1 VNIQEHVSLRPYNT
15 FGIDVKARYF
25 AEVTSIEEL
34 RWVLQQNS
42 YPNKI
47 ILGGGS
53 NMLLTGDLDSL
64 VILIS
69 LKGKEVVSSDK
80 THTEIRVMAG
90 ENWHELVQWTLEHD
104 LGGLENL
111 SLIPGSVGSAPI
123 QNIGAYGVELKDH
136 FVCCELMDMAKQT
149 LHTFSLED
157 CKFGYRD
164 SYFKQEGKGKY
175 VITSVTFRLTS
186 KNHDLRT
193 GYGTIAAELEKAK
206 VLHPT
211 IQDISSAVIR
221 IRQQKLPDPGILGNS
236 GSFFK
241 NPVVSKKTFEKLQQS
256 HPDIPFYKVGED
268 EIKIPAAWLIDS
280 CGFKGLRQGDA
291 GVHEHQAL
299 VLVNYG
305 NATGAEILSLAQQ
318 IQEKV
323 KNTFGI
329 AIVPE
334 VNVL

>member
-1 VNIQEHVSLRPYNT
+1 MNIQENVSLRPYNT

-25 AEVTSIEEL
+25 AEVKSLDEL
-34 RWVLQQNS
+34 AMVLGLES
-42 YPNKI
+42 YPQKL

-53 NMLLTGDLDSL
+53 NMLLTADLDLL

-69 LKGKEVVSSDK
+69 LKGKEVLRQDDG
-80 THTEIRVMAG
+80 HTEIRVMAG
-90 ENWHELVQWTLEHD
+90 ENWHDFVLWTLERD

-123 QNIGAYGVELKDH
+123 QNIGAYGVELKDY
-136 FVCCELMDMAKQT
+136 FVCCEVMDINSQT
-149 LHTFSLED
+149 LHTFSLEE

-164 SYFKQEGKGKY
+164 SFFKQEGKGKY

-186 KNHDLRT
+186 KNHRLHT
-193 GYGTIAAELEKAK
+193 GYGTIAAELDKKE
-206 VLHPT
+206 VLRPT
-211 IQDISSAVIR
+211 IQDISRVVIR
-221 IRQQKLPDPGILGNS
+221 IRQQKLPDPAILGNS

-241 NPVVSKKTFEKLQQS
+241 NPVVNRHTFEKLQQIY
-256 HPDIPFYKVGED
+256 PDIPSYKVTVD

-291 GVHEHQAL
+291 GVHKHQAL
-299 VLVNYG
+299 VLVNHG
-305 NATGAEILSLAQQ
+305 KATGKEILNLAQQ
-318 IQEKV
+318 IQEAVRNK
-323 KNTFGI
+323 FGI

>member
-1 VNIQEHVSLRPYNT
+1 MNIQEHVSLRPYNT

-42 YPNKI
+42 YPDKL

-53 NMLLTGDLDSL
+53 NMLLTGDLDLL

-80 THTEIRVMAG
+80 THNEIRVMAG
-90 ENWHELVQWTLEHD
+90 ENWHELVLWTLEHN

-136 FVCCELMDMAKQT
+136 FVCCELMDMATQT

-221 IRQQKLPDPGILGNS
+221 IRQQKLPDPAILGNS